1 MHICNFMDEERPSSV
16 INNIFLRQY
25 EEYIVPDT
33 FQHQNF
39 DQFWFLYKEYSP
51 MFCCLPQTHA
61 VAPDTPSPSLHQ
73 RKIASFPDP
82 LMYFIRISFVTF
94 YHI

>member
-33 FQHQNF
+33 FQHQN
-39 DQFWFLYKEYSP
+39 
-51 MFCCLPQTHA
+51 
-61 VAPDTPSPSLHQ
+61 
-73 RKIASFPDP
+73 
-82 LMYFIRISFVTF
+82 
-94 YHI
+94 